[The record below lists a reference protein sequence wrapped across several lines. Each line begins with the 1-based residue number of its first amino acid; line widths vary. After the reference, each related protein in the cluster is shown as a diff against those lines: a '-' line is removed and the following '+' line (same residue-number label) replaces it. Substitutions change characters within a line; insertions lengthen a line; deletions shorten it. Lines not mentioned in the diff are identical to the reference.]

1 MATALVRGYIMSAKV
16 IGSHHVR
23 RKLAGRLA
31 SVKSGQFGKD
41 EPGKLETGWCPLSI
55 FVYSAL
61 PDRRYSRRRISATV
75 PSRLRSEGQR
85 KAPVINSVRAVSV
98 RT

>member
-41 EPGKLETGWCPLSI
+41 EPGKLETGWCPNAIRLTSTVFI
-55 FVYSAL
+55 GIIRGAL
-61 PDRRYSRRRISATV
+61 PF
-75 PSRLRSEGQR
+75 
-85 KAPVINSVRAVSV
+85 
-98 RT
+98 

>member
-23 RKLAGRLA
+23 RKLA
-31 SVKSGQFGKD
+31 GQFGKD